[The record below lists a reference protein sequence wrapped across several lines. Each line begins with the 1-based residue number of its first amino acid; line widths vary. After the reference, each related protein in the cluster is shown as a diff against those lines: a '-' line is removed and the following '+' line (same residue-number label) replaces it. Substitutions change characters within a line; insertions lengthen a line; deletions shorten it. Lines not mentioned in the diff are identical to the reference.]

1 MRLDEEL
8 QTSGYFW
15 LPSNSEQKIPGNL
28 VIKDGGEIELEVVGL
43 FDNSIDGIRVA
54 MNGSVTIDRII
65 GHVERYGLITL
76 DESFYKNRNISF
88 GGISKSKIHV
98 NKAFLGVAYKEN
110 EEIFFNS
117 FQFSVEGIDEWVGS
131 SGIRVEHFLENK
143 SASITYTPPKEVTL
157 NLNSGMKLQITFT
170 WTLPGVPIQK
180 EAKITQKTYFKLL
193 SDQKLSLNDFISVA
207 HKITT
212 LLGFSIDRT
221 VCIEKIT
228 AT

>member
-131 SGIRVEHFLENK
+131 SGIRVEHFLEK
-143 SASITYTPPKEVTL
+143 SL
-157 NLNSGMKLQITFT
+157 RLLL
-170 WTLPGVPIQK
+170 TLPPRR
-180 EAKITQKTYFKLL
+180 
-193 SDQKLSLNDFISVA
+193 S
-207 HKITT
+207 H
-212 LLGFSIDRT
+212 
-221 VCIEKIT
+221 
-228 AT
+228 